1 MDPTS
6 APQQA
11 RKPGFREDVQGL
23 RAIAV
28 LTVIAAH
35 AGVAF
40 FPGGYVGVDVF
51 FVISG
56 FLITQLLVT
65 EASRSGRVS
74 LSGFYARR
82 ARRILPAA
90 SIVLVATVAAS
101 VLWMSVLEAID
112 LAKDALWAAVFAA
125 NVRFAQQEV
134 DYFAAEAAPSPIQHY
149 WSLAVEEQFY
159 LVWPLLVGAVFWVVS
174 RRRTKETGSSGSS
187 SGVVRALV
195 VTIAVIGLASFAWSL
210 LRTGAEP
217 QSAYFSTFTRAWE
230 LAVGAGVAIA
240 VHAGRTLKHRR
251 GAEVLAWGGLVAI
264 LVACLVFDETLP
276 FPGYAAA
283 LPVLG
288 TAAVLYAGAHLGP
301 QSGGATSAARLLS
314 LRPMRAVGDWSY
326 SLYLWHWP
334 LLIVPPTALGR
345 DLRPLEVVLLVALT
359 FELAYLTYRY
369 VEQPFRTRRVS
380 ARPRR
385 ALVLYPVFLALV
397 GSTAGAGWA
406 WSDYRVSEHGDAP
419 AITTSQFGITEE
431 GPEALVRASVL
442 AAQSDQA
449 TPSDLTPNLVDLE
462 DDLADVGD
470 CLYEGGT
477 TWELCPRG
485 DDNGDKT
492 LVVIGDSHARAW
504 IPAFNQIA
512 ERSGYR
518 AYYLVKAQCS
528 AAFVDPSEAFTGD
541 PWPECEDF
549 HRWTQQQISD
559 LDPDLVVM
567 TSSAPITGLYSEG
580 RRLRS
585 MDDIAGELGIG
596 LADMLQAYTPLT
608 ERLVMLVDVPR
619 LSLDPGVC
627 LSTFGSDLGDC
638 AQPPDATG
646 VLMRDLT
653 VDVATEAGV
662 EVVDPEAWFCAEGLC
677 PTVVGSTINYRDRG
691 HISSTRA
698 AELAEPL
705 GTALGIW

>member
-6 APQQA
+6 AH
-11 RKPGFREDVQGL
+11 RRPGFRADVQGL
-23 RAIAV
+23 RAVAV
-28 LTVIAAH
+28 LAVIAAH

-40 FPGGYVGVDVF
+40 LPGGYVGVDVF

-56 FLITQLLVT
+56 FLITQLLVK

-90 SIVLVATVAAS
+90 SVVLVATVAAS
-101 VLWMSVLEAID
+101 VVWMSVLEAID
-112 LAKDALWAAVFAA
+112 LAKDALWSAVFAA
-125 NVRFAQQEV
+125 NVRFAQQGV

-159 LVWPLLVGAVFWVVS
+159 LVWPLLVGAVFWLVA
-174 RRRTKETGSSGSS
+174 RRRTSG
-187 SGVVRALV
+187 GAAQPRPLRALAAMLV
-195 VTIAVIGLASFAWSL
+195 VIGVASLAWSL

-230 LAVGAGVAIA
+230 LAVGAGVALA
-240 VHAGRTLKHRR
+240 VHAGRTLRHRR
-251 GAEVLAWGGLVAI
+251 AAEVLAWGGLVAI
-264 LVACLVFDETLP
+264 VVACSSYDETLP

-288 TAAVLYAGAHLGP
+288 SAAILYAGAHPGLP
-301 QSGGATSAARLLS
+301 TSAGRLLS
-314 LRPMRAVGDWSY
+314 LRPMRVVGDWSY

-359 FELAYLTYRY
+359 FELAFLTYRF
-369 VEQPFRTRRVS
+369 VERPFQTKQVW

-385 ALVLYPVFLALV
+385 SLILYPVFLGLV

-406 WSDYRVSEHGDAP
+406 WSDYRVSEHGDTP
-419 AITTSQFGITEE
+419 AITTTQFGITDD
-431 GPEALVRASVL
+431 GPDALVRASVL
-442 AAQSDQA
+442 AARSGQE
-449 TPSDLTPNLVDLE
+449 TPSDLTPDLVDLE
-462 DDLADVGD
+462 DSVADVGD
-470 CLYEGGT
+470 CVYDGES
-477 TWELCPRG
+477 TWELCPHG
-485 DDNGDKT
+485 DDEGDKT
-492 LVVIGDSHARAW
+492 LVLIGDSHARAW
-504 IPAFNQIA
+504 IPAFDRIA

-518 AYYLVKAQCS
+518 AYYLVKSQCN
-528 AAFVDPSEAFTGD
+528 AAFVDPSEAFTGE
-541 PWPECEDF
+541 PWPECEEF
-549 HRWTQQQISD
+549 HRWTEEQIGE

-567 TSSAPITGLYSEG
+567 TSSAPITGLMIEG
-580 RRLRS
+580 RRSRDL
-585 MDDIAGELGIG
+585 DDVAAG
-596 LADMLQAYTPLT
+596 LAVGLDDMFRAYTPLT

-619 LSLDPGVC
+619 LSLEPGVC

-638 AQPPDATG
+638 AQPPDPTG
-646 VLMRDLT
+646 VRMRALT
-653 VDVATEAGV
+653 VDVATTAGV
-662 EVVDPEAWFCAEGLC
+662 EVVDPETWFCADDLC
-677 PTVVGSTINYRDRG
+677 PTVVGSTITYRDRG

-705 GTALGIW
+705 GTALGVW

>member
-6 APQQA
+6 ATP
-11 RKPGFREDVQGL
+11 KPLRTGFREDVQGL
-23 RAIAV
+23 RAVAV

-40 FPGGYVGVDVF
+40 LPGGYVGVDVF

-90 SIVLVATVAAS
+90 SVVLVTTTAAA

-125 NVRFAQQEV
+125 NVRFAQQGV

-159 LVWPLLVGAVFWVVS
+159 LVWPLLVAIVFWAAT
-174 RRRTKETGSSGSS
+174 RRRTTTGAGSRPL
-187 SGVVRALV
+187 RALA
-195 VTIAVIGLASFAWSL
+195 VTIVLLGVASFVWSL
-210 LRTGAEP
+210 VRTGAEP
-217 QSAYFSTFTRAWE
+217 QAAYFSTFTRAWE
-230 LAVGAGVAIA
+230 LAIGAGVAVA
-240 VHAGRTLKHRR
+240 VHAGRTWRHRR
-251 GAEVLAWGGLVAI
+251 GAEVLAWGGLGAI
-264 LVACLVFDETLP
+264 LVACLAFDETLA

-288 TAAVLYAGAHLGP
+288 TAAVLYAGAHAGVTTTA
-301 QSGGATSAARLLS
+301 GRLLS
-314 LRPMRAVGDWSY
+314 TRPMRVVGDWSY

-334 LLIVPPTALGR
+334 LLIVPPSALGR
-345 DLRPLEVVLLVALT
+345 ELRPLEVVLLVALT
-359 FELAYLTYRY
+359 FELAYLTHRF

-385 ALVLYPVFLALV
+385 SLILYPVFLGLV

-419 AITTSQFGITEE
+419 AITTSQYGITGD

-442 AAQSDQA
+442 AAEADQA
-449 TPSDLTPNLVDLE
+449 TPSDLTPDLVDLE

-470 CLYEGGT
+470 CFYEGGT

-485 DDNGDKT
+485 DEDADKT
-492 LVVIGDSHARAW
+492 LVVVGDSHARAW
-504 IPAFNQIA
+504 IPAFDQIA
-512 ERSGYR
+512 ARSGYR
-518 AYYLVKAQCS
+518 AFYLVKAQCT
-528 AAFVDPSEAFTGD
+528 AAFVDPSEAFTGE
-541 PWPECEDF
+541 PWPECEEF
-549 HRWTQQQISD
+549 HRWTEEQITE

-567 TSSAPITGLYSEG
+567 TSSAPITGVFSDG

-585 MDDIAGELGIG
+585 MDDIAGELGTG
-596 LADMLQAYTPLT
+596 LEAMIRAYTPLT
-608 ERLVMLVDVPR
+608 DRLVMLVDVPR
-619 LSLDPGVC
+619 LSHDPGVC

-638 AQPPDATG
+638 ALPPDATG
-646 VLMRDLT
+646 VRMRDLT
-653 VDVATEAGV
+653 IDVATEAGA
-662 EVVDPEAWFCAEGLC
+662 EVVDPEAWFCADGVC
-677 PTVVGSTINYRDRG
+677 PTVVGSTISYRDRG